1 LAKKTLD
8 FIPKL
13 QEEEIKELR
22 KTLDQSKGKQKN
34 SRNKKKLTEGE
45 RKVLIEQYNRLTN
58 EKRQNELSEIEK

>member
-1 LAKKTLD
+1 MD

-22 KTLDQSKGKQKN
+22 KALDQSKGNKQKN

-58 EKRQNELSEIEK
+58 EKRQNELS